1 VTVSRD
7 QQERVA
13 LVALTL
19 LHGGKE
25 LGLTTAHLRARFDR
39 GERPSTV
46 LAGTGG
52 QEDPGEALFALPAD
66 ASNASAEQLRVRLL
80 AQAIE
85 QIAAWERA
93 GHQFVAFFED
103 DYPRQLATAFDNPLL
118 VFYAGALADD
128 FASVAIVGSRDPS
141 PQGLQFARELS
152 GITARAGI
160 TVVSGLARGVDRAAH
175 EAALDADGRTVAVI
189 GTGLDRFYPPE
200 HEPLQRR
207 IATDGLVVSQFPPG
221 ATPSRATFP
230 MRNATMSAYSALT
243 VIVEA
248 GEKSGT
254 KIQAAAAVK
263 HGRPLVLTRQV
274 VTATTWGR
282 RYLDDGYDVTVAATP
297 GEALEAVQKVLSR
310 SSRVL
315 QWVGGIAGTE

>member
-1 VTVSRD
+1 MSRD
-7 QQERVA
+7 RQERAA

-19 LHGGKE
+19 LGGAKE
-25 LGLTTAHLRARFDR
+25 LGLTTSQLRARFDR

-46 LAGTGG
+46 LAGTGA
-52 QEDPGEALFALPAD
+52 PGEPDGGLFTLPAGGPGTP
-66 ASNASAEQLRVRLL
+66 AELLHEQLLD
-80 AQAIE
+80 QAI
-85 QIAAWERA
+85 QRIAAWERDDQ
-93 GHQFVAFFED
+93 QFVAFFEE
-103 DYPRQLATAFDNPLL
+103 DYPQQLATAFDNPLVL
-118 VFYAGALADD
+118 FYAGTLADD
-128 FASVAIVGSRDPS
+128 FASVAIVGTREPS
-141 PQGLQFARELS
+141 TRAEQFARELS
-152 GITARAGI
+152 GLAARAET
-160 TVVSGLARGVDRAAH
+160 TVVSGLARGIDRAAH
-175 EAALDADGRTVAVI
+175 EAALDAAGRTVAVI

-207 IATDGLVVSQFPPG
+207 IARDGLVVSQFPPG

-274 VTATTWGR
+274 ATATTWGR
-282 RYLDDGYDVTVAATP
+282 KYIDEGYDVTVVTTP
-297 GEALEAVQKVLSR
+297 DEAMEAVHRVLSR

-315 QWVGGIAGTE
+315 QWAGGVAGAG